1 MCLTWNKQCMAFDN
15 EVKRSNGDW
24 ESFRVSAW
32 WWKDEHFARQLVNS
46 PATPITLWYLEGLFC
61 RPKIQGLHNR
71 ICVIGVNHESRAI
84 FRSDLLVYIH
94 QSSHSGWDRR
104 ERDVYA
110 LLLQLLGKKTAALY
124 IFILDAF
131 NQQRDMSNAI
141 VVLVIY
147 GIVSRWKQSVGYRL
161 RQTIRSTD
169 LRNPSL
175 RRISTVLL
183 LASEGT
189 GHILGFH
196 FIKQKSYIHAKFQTI
211 KKSGNPLSIFF
222 FLSPP
227 NLTLT

>member
-61 RPKIQGLHNR
+61 RPKIQSLHIR

-84 FRSDLLVYIH
+84 FRSDLLVYIHWH

-110 LLLQLLGKKTAALY
+110 LLLQLLGKKLQRCISLFWMPSTNKETWVMQLWCWWY
-124 IFILDAF
+124 LVLWVDGS
-131 NQQRDMSNAI
+131 NQSDTDSDRQSAQQISATHHWGGSPQSFCWLVKVPVTFLASTSLSRN
-141 VVLVIY
+141 VIY
-147 GIVSRWKQSVGYRL
+147 MQNF
-161 RQTIRSTD
+161 RQ
-169 LRNPSL
+169 LKK
-175 RRISTVLL
+175 VV
-183 LASEGT
+183 
-189 GHILGFH
+189 IL
-196 FIKQKSYIHAKFQTI
+196 
-211 KKSGNPLSIFF
+211 
-222 FLSPP
+222 
-227 NLTLT
+227 